1 MGWNY
6 RHAWFSWSSFFF
18 FCVCVSNKLEAAGFF
33 FLITNSNI
41 YWTLVC
47 HEHCFSCLPRKHM
60 EGFCCGNG
68 KVWFIIAFIFYATY
82 HLCQLYSLSIHPPIH
97 FFYSATIFHTATIFC
112 TYDPQWISGMDVSW
126 QYDTELLKL
135 RRMWAQM
142 AKLGS
147 AGLKL
152 PFTHAFC
159 ITMISSRATA
169 HKQMLMISNQKQK
182 MLMIIIRV
190 RNTERIKGIKE
201 YTTTN
206 TTEYIFVIIGQKC

>member
-1 MGWNY
+1 
-6 RHAWFSWSSFFF
+6 
-18 FCVCVSNKLEAAGFF
+18 
-33 FLITNSNI
+33 
-41 YWTLVC
+41 
-47 HEHCFSCLPRKHM
+47 
-60 EGFCCGNG
+60 
-68 KVWFIIAFIFYATY
+68 
-82 HLCQLYSLSIHPPIH
+82 
-97 FFYSATIFHTATIFC
+97 
-112 TYDPQWISGMDVSW
+112 
-126 QYDTELLKL
+126 
-135 RRMWAQM
+135 M

-201 YTTTN
+201 YTTPN